1 MGVPQQ
7 DVLTAEEDGVEG
19 FHVGGVGLQG
29 EGGVVALEACR
40 VDLPLDC
47 RDALT
52 RREQGPL
59 AGFGSREDERR
70 AEIGDAQPDTGSIGV
85 RQREVANAGKVDL
98 PAAQGIEQAFLVGEG
113 AQRQGFLQGSG
124 QHVEIVGGEPLDTLP
139 GEDHAERA
147 IVVAQD
153 ADPQLG
159 CLSQPRLLGLG
170 PAGREDLGG
179 VTAMEGQGQGRLQ
192 AQQAEQD
199 QCSKE
204 VHHAIRRDS
213 HPCQVLFKGG
223 HSTGKRL

>member
-1 MGVPQQ
+1 MRLSKRESITSPKQFSEIACQPTPSGILSGTPQITDTKKPNRINQ
-7 DVLTAEEDGVEG
+7 LGYVDG
-19 FHVGGVGLQG
+19 GG
-29 EGGVVALEACR
+29 
-40 VDLPLDC
+40 
-47 RDALT
+47 
-52 RREQGPL
+52 
-59 AGFGSREDERR
+59 
-70 AEIGDAQPDTGSIGV
+70 GV

-113 AQRQGFLQGSG
+113 AQRQGFLQASG

-199 QCSKE
+199 Q
-204 VHHAIRRDS
+204 
-213 HPCQVLFKGG
+213 
-223 HSTGKRL
+223 